1 MDTGSV
7 KYIHDSESEVEWD
20 FGHMGEIL
28 NTTQRNIEYY
38 SMRINCIL
46 AVVVLYSTVS
56 SLEKDLHS

>member
-28 NTTQRNIEYY
+28 NTTQRK